1 VVNSFKLRQDLL
13 IMNSTLI
20 AAFEEKQP
28 AEDLTGY
35 LVKQN
40 IPAAIVDLTVSG
52 PGHALPAEFAKYQ
65 VRVSGEDAA
74 AAVQATSHTDEGLR
88 LISPAIR
95 CPDCGSLRVRYPEM
109 PRNFVAP
116 FFFRLLV
123 KLKLMEG
130 SYACLTCKREW
141 SPAKAREGKR
151 TPVSP

>member
-1 VVNSFKLRQDLL
+1 
-13 IMNSTLI
+13 MNSTLI
-20 AAFEEKQP
+20 AAFEEKQS

-35 LVKQN
+35 LLKQN
-40 IPAAIVDLTVSG
+40 IPAATVDLTVST
-52 PGHALPAEFAKYQ
+52 PGNALPPEFAKYQ
-65 VRVSGEDAA
+65 VRVPGEDAA

-88 LISPAIR
+88 LISPAIH

-123 KLKLMEG
+123 KVKLIEG

-141 SPAKAREGKR
+141 SPETQRKR
-151 TPVSP
+151 R

>member
-1 VVNSFKLRQDLL
+1 
-13 IMNSTLI
+13 MNSTLI

-35 LVKQN
+35 LLKHN
-40 IPAAIVDLTVSG
+40 IPAATVDLTVST
-52 PGHALPAEFAKYQ
+52 PGNALPADFAKYQ

-74 AAVQATSHTDEGLR
+74 AAVEATSHTDEGLR
-88 LISPAIR
+88 LVKPAIR

-123 KLKLMEG
+123 KLKLIEG
-130 SYACLTCKREW
+130 NYACLTCKREW
-141 SPAKAREGKR
+141 SPSSSRR
-151 TPVSP
+151 PT